1 MNTRLHLEKNII
13 EAWGQWWIEWQN
25 EKKEN
30 FRKQLKER
38 VRRQAM
44 SPRAFVNEHLG
55 PQGEQPDESV
65 SSE

>member
-13 EAWGQWWIEWQN
+13 EAWGQWWIEWQD
-25 EKKEN
+25 EKKEV

-44 SPRAFVNEHLG
+44 SPRAFVDEHLG
-55 PQGEQPDESV
+55 SQGLQLDELV
-65 SSE
+65 SSK